1 MQLSGLQSPSSIL
14 DPRICFDETET
25 LRPGGVLSAVLEASF
40 YKPNTMKPL
49 SIPAIFLGIDVGKKD
64 LFCHVI
70 LQSSTESERFDNTP
84 EGVRALILWLGIIAP
99 PSSILACLEQ
109 TGHYGKA
116 VADALH
122 ALGIRSLHLVNPRQ
136 IKAFGNQKLRRNK
149 SDTAD
154 ARLIAQFLRSEY
166 DELRPWTPLPA
177 NHEKVKELSR
187 YAESLTQDTARLKT
201 KLEAVSLIDVKRS
214 INRRIKAQQKELE
227 AIRSKIAKI
236 VDNDS
241 QLKVHN
247 SLLHSIPGLGEVTCQ
262 ILLAELPEIGLF
274 GDARQ
279 LAAWVGVTPRHFT
292 SGTSGRTATPI
303 TKVGSANLRRA
314 LYLPAMTAMTYNPL
328 LREFAQRLKEN
339 GKTGKQI
346 VVAVM
351 RKLLHQIYGI
361 LKSGLPYNPNKRG
374 LKTA

>member
-1 MQLSGLQSPSSIL
+1 MITSL
-14 DPRICFDETET
+14 ET
-25 LRPGGVLSAVLEASF
+25 SF

-49 SIPAIFLGIDVGKKD
+49 SIPAIFLGIDVGKTD

-70 LQSSTESERFDNTP
+70 LNSSTESERFDNTSD
-84 EGVRALILWLGIIAP
+84 GIRALVSWLCKIASP
-99 PSSILACLEQ
+99 PSILACLEQ
-109 TGHYGKA
+109 IGHYGKP
-116 VADALH
+116 VALALH
-122 ALGIRSLHLVNPRQ
+122 TLGVRSLHLVNPRQ

-154 ARLIAQFLRSEY
+154 ARLIAQFLRSEHE
-166 DELRPWTPLPA
+166 ELRPWSPLPA

-201 KLEAVSLIDVKRS
+201 KLEAVILIDVKRS

-227 AIRSKIAKI
+227 TIRAKISKI
-236 VDNDS
+236 VDNDT
-241 QLKVHN
+241 QLKVQN

-262 ILLAELPEIGLF
+262 ILLAELPEIELF

-279 LAAWVGVTPRHFT
+279 LAAWVGVTPRHFV
-292 SGTSGRTATPI
+292 SGISGRSTTPI

-328 LREFAQRLKEN
+328 LKEFAQRLKEN

-346 VVAVM
+346 VIAVM

-361 LKSGLPYNPNKRG
+361 LKSGQPFNPEKRG